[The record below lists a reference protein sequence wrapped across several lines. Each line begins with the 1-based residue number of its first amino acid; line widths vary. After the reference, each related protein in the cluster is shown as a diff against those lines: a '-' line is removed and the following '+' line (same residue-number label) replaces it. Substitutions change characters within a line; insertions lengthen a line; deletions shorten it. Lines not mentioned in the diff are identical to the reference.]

1 MPKNHSN
8 TVHKKNWKN
17 KVHTSNII
25 PSQYTRTRV
34 ASILSFHNRIL
45 FFSRSTM
52 YIVLYI
58 KGPNNCESVGE
69 KLGHQTEEPLLNAA
83 FSRQW
88 LSRRMQWIAWRDEK
102 LLRAHWAENWK
113 NSARNSGRPKRIYWN
128 YDIFGLVGFS
138 QGMYKNWIEN
148 DRIFF
153 EIPTLLSCEWGNPE
167 QENSKYHI
175 FFEFPA
181 PFSAEFPCLQ
191 DKRVGISKILMLC
204 STLFLYIP
212 WFLWLS
218 NYIIGS
224 NGGSG

>member
-83 FSRQW
+83 FSRQCTMSVFE
-88 LSRRMQWIAWRDEK
+88 LFFAKNNFLAKAGLEPVNTRVSTVGR
-102 LLRAHWAENWK
+102 LNHWATE
-113 NSARNSGRPKRIYWN
+113 
-128 YDIFGLVGFS
+128 LVN
-138 QGMYKNWIEN
+138 KL
-148 DRIFF
+148 D
-153 EIPTLLSCEWGNPE
+153 
-167 QENSKYHI
+167 
-175 FFEFPA
+175 
-181 PFSAEFPCLQ
+181 
-191 DKRVGISKILMLC
+191 
-204 STLFLYIP
+204 
-212 WFLWLS
+212 S
-218 NYIIGS
+218 NLEL
-224 NGGSG
+224 